1 MADGKKIIEVEHLTR
16 DYGGGRGVFDVSF
29 QVAAGE
35 VFGFLGPNGAGKTTT
50 IRHLMGFLKAKEG
63 GCRING
69 LDCFRDREKVQQ
81 MLGYLPG
88 EISFFDDMTGI
99 EFLDF
104 VSGYRKDKGESRR
117 KELMDMFDLNP
128 HGKIKKMSK
137 GMKQKVGIVA
147 AFMHD
152 PQILILDEPTS
163 GLDPLMQNRF
173 IELVEAEREKGKTIL
188 MSSHMFEEVE
198 RTCHRIG
205 IIRAGKLVAMDQVE
219 ALREQYM
226 TPYTVTLESEEMA
239 KAFAKDFQGVCQGRS
254 VTVSAKRSLEE
265 LVMQYYRGEQ
275 HAEYNLVL

>member
-88 EISFFDDMTGI
+88 EISFFDDMTGV

-152 PQILILDEPTS
+152 LQILILDEPTS

-265 LVMQYYRGEQ
+265 VFMQYYGGEE
-275 HAEYNLVL
+275 HAE

>member
-88 EISFFDDMTGI
+88 EISFFDDMTGV

-265 LVMQYYRGEQ
+265 VLMQYYGGAE
-275 HAEYNLVL
+275 HAE

>member
-69 LDCFRDREKVQQ
+69 LDFFRDREKVQQ

-88 EISFFDDMTGI
+88 EISFFDDMTGV

-104 VSGYRKDKGESRR
+104 VSGYRKDKGGSRR

-265 LVMQYYRGEQ
+265 VFMQYYGGEE
-275 HAEYNLVL
+275 HAE

>member
-1 MADGKKIIEVEHLTR
+1 MVDGKKIIEVEHLTR

-88 EISFFDDMTGI
+88 EISFFDDMTGV

-117 KELMDMFDLNP
+117 KELVDMFDLNP

-265 LVMQYYRGEQ
+265 VFMQYYGGEE
-275 HAEYNLVL
+275 HAE

>member
-16 DYGGGRGVFDVSF
+16 DYGGGKGVFDVSF

-88 EISFFDDMTGI
+88 EISFFDDMTGV

-265 LVMQYYRGEQ
+265 VFMQYYGGEE
-275 HAEYNLVL
+275 HAE